1 MQATYIKC
9 ADLAMNVFGYALQ
22 KKTPNPPKNKFE
34 DHAIDL
40 TVGDNRTAIRGEI
53 CRLVRDCHF
62 TSATDGESMV
72 RALKERISNAE
83 TSLEDA
89 AAVSAMAI
97 GAINVVARSYYQN
110 FPKYRPLYEMLDNL
124 AKFCCPGVAQMI
136 GPDLP
141 EEIVDTWPY
150 FARMFSDAKES
161 SLFMWPDV

>member
-1 MQATYIKC
+1 MGFFTKRPSREMQATYIKG

-22 KKTPNPPKNKFE
+22 KKTPNPPKNQFE

-89 AAVSAMAI
+89 AAVSVAAI
-97 GAINVVARSYYQN
+97 GAMDVVAASYYQIY
-110 FPKYRPLYEMLDNL
+110 PKYRPLYEMLDNL
-124 AKFCCPGVAQMI
+124 AKLCCPGAAQI
-136 GPDLP
+136 P
-141 EEIVDTWPY
+141 
-150 FARMFSDAKES
+150 
-161 SLFMWPDV
+161 